1 LNLRILETQNIKEN
15 FCAILI
21 LGAKIAPREL
31 FSQDMSPVRDV
42 ADLHGLNGVAN
53 VEDRRESSETFILDR
68 RASNETYV
76 ADHRLSMDTY
86 VLSNSSLDVASVEVA
101 QSPIPRG
108 PTPAFPDLA
117 EETLDELE
125 SIKDVTAP
133 VMTRDELR
141 DTVSYDKK
149 LSLVNVC

>member
-1 LNLRILETQNIKEN
+1 
-15 FCAILI
+15 
-21 LGAKIAPREL
+21 
-31 FSQDMSPVRDV
+31 MSPVRDV
-42 ADLHGLNGVAN
+42 ADLHSLNFAAN
-53 VEDRRESSETFILDR
+53 AEDRRASSETFILDR

-101 QSPIPRG
+101 QSPNPRG

-141 DTVSYDKK
+141 DTVS
-149 LSLVNVC
+149 